1 MESIIIAVVRRAL
14 IAGTSLLLG
23 TTGEIITERAGILN
37 LGVEGMMNI
46 GAVTGFIVT
55 LLTRNP
61 WLGTLAALLAGALS
75 AFLHAFVSITL
86 RANQVV
92 SGLALTMVGVGIAGL
107 VGKPFIGRPLPVKV
121 ETFRVPMLGDI
132 SVLGD
137 ILFNHDPY
145 FYLAIGL
152 GIAAWFVLTHTSS
165 GIKVRSAGE
174 NPEAA
179 ESQGVSV
186 YRVKYLCVIIGG
198 AFAGLAGAHV
208 SIAYSTS
215 WTEGMVAGRG
225 WIIVGLTIFSLW
237 NPLRG
242 FIGAFLFG
250 GIFVLQ
256 YLLQPLG
263 ISPNLLATLPYL
275 ATLFVLL
282 LDGLRKDH
290 RNLHAPAKLGEPY
303 KRGEV

>member
-1 MESIIIAVVRRAL
+1 MEELIMAVLKRAL
-14 IAGTSLLLG
+14 IAGTPLLLG
-23 TTGEIITERAGILN
+23 TVGEILAQRAGVMN

-46 GAVTGFIVT
+46 GAVTGFLVT

-61 WLGTLAALLAGALS
+61 SLGILAALLAGAMS
-75 AFLHAFVSITL
+75 ALPHAFASVSL

-92 SGLALTMVGVGIAGL
+92 SGLALTMLGIGIAGIA
-107 VGKPFIGRPLPVKV
+107 GKPFIGRPLPVKV
-121 ETFRVPMLGDI
+121 ETFKIPFLGDLPY
-132 SVLGD
+132 VGD
-137 ILFNHDPY
+137 VFFNQDPI
-145 FYLAIGL
+145 FYLAVL
-152 GIAAWFVLTHTSS
+152 LTVLVWFLLFRTKP
-165 GIKVRSAGE
+165 GIKIRSVGE

-179 ESQGVSV
+179 ETQGVPVSL
-186 YRVKYLCVIIGG
+186 VKYLCVIGGG

-237 NPLRG
+237 NPLRA
-242 FIGAFLFG
+242 FLGAFLFG

-263 ISPNLLATLPYL
+263 IPPNLLGMLPYL
-275 ATLFVLL
+275 ATLFVLF
-282 LDGLRKDH
+282 LDGMRKDH
-290 RNLHAPAKLGEPY
+290 RSLHAPAKLGEPY
-303 KRGEV
+303 KRGEA